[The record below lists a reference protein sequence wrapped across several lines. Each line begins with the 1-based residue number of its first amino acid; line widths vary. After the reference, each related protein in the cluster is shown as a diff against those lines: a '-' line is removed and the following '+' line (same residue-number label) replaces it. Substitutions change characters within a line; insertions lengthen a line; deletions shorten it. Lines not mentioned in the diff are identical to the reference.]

1 MKAIYRSYD
10 YYFNM
15 ISKYVKRFAE
25 ILFFICLKLIFRRKT
40 FTIVVRKNT

>member
-25 ILFFICLKLIFRRKT
+25 ILFFSIKKLIFSEKT
-40 FTIVVRKNT
+40 FTI